1 MGLDHQTAP
10 AAAFNI
16 FAQRIGRDA
25 IVGPDLNERA
35 GSPVSKRYAAE
46 FKKMNETL
54 AEFPESGPLRKGLG
68 RYARI
73 KVVLPYVVYD
83 FAGDL
88 VTVLRVLH
96 GQRNI
101 TKKLITR

>member
-1 MGLDHQTAP
+1 MARV
-10 AAAFNI
+10 AISI
-16 FAQRIGRDA
+16 FARRDVNS
-25 IVGPDLNERA
+25 ILSDLNERA

-73 KVVLPYVVYD
+73 KVVLPYVVVYD

-101 TKKLITR
+101 TKKLTTR

>member
-1 MGLDHQTAP
+1 MARV
-10 AAAFNI
+10 AISI
-16 FAQRIGRDA
+16 FARRDVNS
-25 IVGPDLNERA
+25 ILSDLNERA

-73 KVVLPYVVYD
+73 KVVLPYVVVYD

>member
-1 MGLDHQTAP
+1 MARV
-10 AAAFNI
+10 AISI
-16 FAQRIGRDA
+16 FARRDVNS
-25 IVGPDLNERA
+25 ILNDLNERA

-46 FKKMNETL
+46 FKKMNETV

-73 KVVLPYVVYD
+73 KVVLPYVVVYD

>member
-1 MGLDHQTAP
+1 MARV
-10 AAAFNI
+10 AISI
-16 FAQRIGRDA
+16 FARRDVNS
-25 IVGPDLNERA
+25 ILSDLNERA

-54 AEFPESGPLRKGLG
+54 AEFPEIGPLRKGLG

-73 KVVLPYVVYD
+73 KVVLPYVVVYD

-101 TKKLITR
+101 TKKLTTR

>member
-1 MGLDHQTAP
+1 MARV
-10 AAAFNI
+10 AISI
-16 FAQRIGRDA
+16 FARRDVNS
-25 IVGPDLNERA
+25 ILSDLNERA

-46 FKKMNETL
+46 FKKMNETV

-73 KVVLPYVVYD
+73 KVVLPYVVVYD

>member
-1 MGLDHQTAP
+1 MARV
-10 AAAFNI
+10 AISI
-16 FAQRIGRDA
+16 FARRDVNS
-25 IVGPDLNERA
+25 ILSDLNERA

-68 RYARI
+68 CYARI
-73 KVVLPYVVYD
+73 KVVLPYVVVYD